1 MPENDKPKLQKGIE
15 GNIEA
20 VKRNGVKSLQADPNI
35 RSDCYE
41 LCVGAVN
48 KKLGRGS

>member
-1 MPENDKPKLQKGIE
+1 MKSDI
-15 GNIEA
+15 
-20 VKRNGVKSLQADPNI
+20 KRPDPNI

-48 KKLGRGS
+48 KKLERGS